1 MVAPWLS
8 WSTVFCT
15 AAGRSERFSRFSFS
29 CDGVCCVAA
38 CDATA
43 HVSNRAGIVHFVNR
57 MKSSWRV
64 YGANSTWP
72 YLTAGLQAIVSEINT
87 TLHTRVELGG
97 LYPPCPPLRSRMNK
111 PSIQV
116 FALLVGVPL
125 AWPGASS
132 AQGFRVAKYSIGG
145 DGGPDYLTAE
155 PGTGRVFVSRGTHVM
170 VVDGAT
176 GKVLGDI
183 PDTPRNH
190 GNALAASSNH
200 GFITSAGDSS
210 VTMFD
215 LKTLAVIKRIKIPT
229 GGLDGI
235 MYDDFSD
242 RIILTNHSRP
252 IGTAVALDA
261 KTGDIVG
268 TAELEDNGPEG
279 AASDGRGKI
288 YVNNEGKSTIQVLDV
303 KTMRVLASWPLAPC
317 EGPTGIAYDRATNRI
332 FSGCG
337 KTSVVIDA
345 TSGKVVATITNGD
358 GVDALGWDASQRLIY
373 IPAGRDSNVT
383 VVREDAPD
391 TYTVVATVPTMRGA
405 KTITVDTVR
414 HIAYLFQPEYGPLP
428 PGTPPPAPGTRG
440 PRGPVIA
447 AWFFA
452 ISH

>member
-1 MVAPWLS
+1 M
-8 WSTVFCT
+8 TRT
-15 AAGRSERFSRFSFS
+15 SR
-29 CDGVCCVAA
+29 
-38 CDATA
+38 
-43 HVSNRAGIVHFVNR
+43 
-57 MKSSWRV
+57 
-64 YGANSTWP
+64 
-72 YLTAGLQAIVSEINT
+72 L
-87 TLHTRVELGG
+87 
-97 LYPPCPPLRSRMNK
+97 
-111 PSIQV
+111 
-116 FALLVGVPL
+116 PL
-125 AWPGASS
+125 AVLFAVVVPSGAGH
-132 AQGFRVAKYSIGG
+132 AQTFTVAKFNIGG
-145 DGGPDYLTAE
+145 DGGTDYLTAE

-190 GNALAASSNH
+190 GIALAASSNH

-215 LKTLAVIKRIKIPT
+215 LKTLAVIKKIKIPT

-261 KTGDIVG
+261 RTGDIVG

-337 KTSVVIDA
+337 KTSVVVDA

-358 GVDALGWDASQRLIY
+358 GVDALGWDASQHLIY
-373 IPAGRDSNVT
+373 IPAGRDSE
-383 VVREDAPD
+383 RP
-391 TYTVVATVPTMRGA
+391 VPPSSDG
-405 KTITVDTVR
+405 I
-414 HIAYLFQPEYGPLP
+414 L
-428 PGTPPPAPGTRG
+428 
-440 PRGPVIA
+440 
-447 AWFFA
+447 
-452 ISH
+452 